1 MSQETRHEIIEGKK
15 IKKLQEADEV
25 RREVI
30 QWVLEGKAS
39 QMQELRGKVQKV
51 RTVRQLFNPMVF
63 VMHDGVLCYNKHW
76 VFDPKIIPGSCD
88 KLRSYWAGPYKIIKK
103 LSPALAEV
111 IEMYERGKPRPINGR
126 RW

>member
-76 VFDPKIIPGSCD
+76 VFDPKIILGSCD
-88 KLRSYWAGPYKIIKK
+88 KMRSYWAGPYKIIKK

-111 IEMYERGKPRPINGR
+111 IEMYERGKPRLA
-126 RW
+126 